1 MGLDKFSSLGSFE
14 EMAEQNEQSEVKTP
28 ATPATEPVTTD
39 EGITAE
45 AVEAEIAPVTDGVS
59 VSPADNVETPKNN

>member
-28 ATPATEPVTTD
+28 ATPTTEPVTTD
-39 EGITAE
+39 EGLTAE
-45 AVEAEIAPVTDGVS
+45 AVEAEIAPADCGVN
-59 VSPADNVETPKNN
+59 VPADNVETPKTV